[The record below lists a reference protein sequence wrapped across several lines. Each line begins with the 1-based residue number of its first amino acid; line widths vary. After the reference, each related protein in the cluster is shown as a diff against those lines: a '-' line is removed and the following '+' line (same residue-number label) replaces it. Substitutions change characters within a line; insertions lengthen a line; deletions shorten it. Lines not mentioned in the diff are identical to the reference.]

1 MQCIEAN
8 VFMIVWA
15 GALSLVGRGL
25 PSILESLSFIAAL
38 HKMSMVLCRCNA
50 SLLRR
55 LAWDICLKATTR
67 KTATKQLCV

>member
-15 GALSLVGRGL
+15 GALSLVGGL

-38 HKMSMVLCRCNA
+38 HKMSIMLCRCNA

-55 LAWDICLKATTR
+55 LAWDICLKATR